1 MTLNTHAIYV
11 CAYVERLQDG
21 LMHFRMRRRKHA
33 LALYFINMQRR
44 ACEGRRRERER
55 GGGLHNAGDLKARAP
70 RT

>member
-1 MTLNTHAIYV
+1 MTLNTRAKYV

-44 ACEGRRRERER
+44 AKGERERER
-55 GGGLHNAGDLKARAP
+55 ERGGLHNAGDLKARAP